1 MLNINNNKI
10 RTGYDENSFFKIIIK
25 IKRMSRLKKVVLFYQ
40 QNMLHAVSYGEKR
53 WYAVDKTTGSLLYIK
68 KFSSRQPFAINV
80 YDAESQ
86 RYPYSKKF
94 ATKWINV

>member
-1 MLNINNNKI
+1 MKNLFLNNYKNQKNVSYNKV
-10 RTGYDENSFFKIIIK
+10 F
-25 IKRMSRLKKVVLFYQ
+25 LFYQ

-53 WYAVDKTTGSLLYIK
+53 WYAVDKTTGSLLYVK

-80 YDAESQ
+80 YDAELQ
-86 RYPYSKKF
+86 RYSYSKKF

>member
-1 MLNINNNKI
+1 
-10 RTGYDENSFFKIIIK
+10 
-25 IKRMSRLKKVVLFYQ
+25 MSRLLKVFLFYQ

-53 WYAVDKTTGSLLYIK
+53 WYAVDKTTGSLLYVK

-80 YDAESQ
+80 YDAELQ
-86 RYPYSKKF
+86 RYSYSKKF